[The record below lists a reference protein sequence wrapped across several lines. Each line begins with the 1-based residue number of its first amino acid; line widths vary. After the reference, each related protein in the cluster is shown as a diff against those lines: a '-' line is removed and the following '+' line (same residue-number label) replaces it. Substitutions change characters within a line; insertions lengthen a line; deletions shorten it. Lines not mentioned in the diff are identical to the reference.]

1 MEMYAMEPPPRKILF
16 YSNQLRIDGV
26 MVDSSLGWNRLN
38 QIFTNSGV
46 ANYLETLAWIEST
59 DYALSNAPKINEIR

>member
-1 MEMYAMEPPPRKILF
+1 METCAMEPPPRKISF

-46 ANYLETLAWIEST
+46 ANYLATLAWIESA